1 MWIFAQNEFVS
12 EKKRCQIG
20 EFSRNTLLTCSQR
33 QISRLWMILHKLNF
47 LWIKDRQFHETG
59 FDCGVQVLST
69 LLTLHLNDSFRTRL
83 EKKWKSDSLRPHG
96 LYSPWNSPG
105 QNTGVGGL
113 SLLQGILPTQ
123 GLNPGLLHCRQ
134 ILYQLSHKGSPRILE
149 WVAYPFS
156 SRSSRPR
163 YWTGVSCIAGG
174 FFTNWAMREDQ
185 NKVNVTS
192 NYWVA

>member
-59 FDCGVQVLST
+59 FDCGVQVLSK

-83 EKKWKSDSLRPHG
+83 EKKWKSDSLLPHG
-96 LYSPWNSPG
+96 LYSLWNSPG

-123 GLNPGLLHCRQ
+123 GLNPGLPHCRQ

-163 YWTGVSCIAGG
+163 NWTGVSCIAGG